1 MKINHVISSILKGNW
16 LVDPSYANAQLPLI
30 YNLLNGKPAAFAAD
44 DELDKNQLPFV
55 VLDNNQILTLNSD
68 ATASL
73 FASSNGSAN
82 IPSGV
87 VAVIPVKGA
96 ILKEDNCG
104 DAGSMTRA
112 RQLTNLSNN
121 DNISSIVLLFDS
133 PGGMVDG
140 TQTFADAINNAKKKK
155 PVLGFV
161 EDGMAASAAYWF
173 ASQTTELYV
182 SHDTSSVGSVGVF
195 VRLLDVKPAYAKEG
209 FVIHEIY
216 ADGSE
221 EKNLPYKEALDSK
234 YELIKTN
241 MLNPIREAFVAA
253 VKNGRGNKLKAKGK
267 WDKGAMFQASD
278 AQEQGLID
286 GIMSFEQVLAR
297 AAELANTKPSKS
309 NSNQS
314 NNNMKLKTA
323 SHAALIAMLNI
334 TVAEGQTETAELTES
349 QMNDLNAAV
358 VALQGQ
364 VSTAEQSINA
374 LNTEKETLTA
384 SLTKATNDLSAANT
398 SLTTAQAEVTRLKAF
413 EPVSTVVTQGKTDAT
428 QAIHNDADMNAI
440 AELPHNK
447 ALNGNPM
454 FN

>member
-16 LVDPSYANAQLPLI
+16 LIDQSYAHAQLPVVLR
-30 YNLLNGKPAAFAAD
+30 LLDGKPISSATSD
-44 DELDKNQLPFV
+44 DLEKNQLPFL
-55 VLDNNQILTLNSD
+55 VLDNNKVLTLNAD
-68 ATASL
+68 ATAAL
-73 FASSNGSAN
+73 FASGNGSG
-82 IPSGV
+82 IPVGV
-87 VAVIPVKGA
+87 TAVIPIKGA

-112 RQLTNLSNN
+112 RQITNLSNN
-121 DNISSIVLLFDS
+121 DNISSIILLFDS

-140 TQTFADAINNAKKKK
+140 TQSFADAINNAKKKK
-155 PVLGFV
+155 PVMGFV

-173 ASQTTELYV
+173 ASQCTELYA
-182 SHDTSSVGSVGVF
+182 SHETSSVGSIGVF

-234 YELIKTN
+234 YELIKTE
-241 MLNPIREAFVAA
+241 MLNPIRTAFVAA
-253 VKNGRGNKLKAKGK
+253 VQSGRGNKIDAAVNDPFKGK
-267 WDKGAMFQASD
+267 MFGAKEAIKI
-278 AQEQGLID
+278 GLID
-286 GIMSFEQVLAR
+286 GIMSFDAVVAR
-297 AAELANTKPSKS
+297 AAELANKKPTKT

-314 NNNMKLKTA
+314 TNIMKLKTA
-323 SHAALIAMLNI
+323 THAALIAMLNI
-334 TVAEGQTETAELTES
+334 SVAEGQTETAELTES

-364 VSTAEQSINA
+364 VSTAEQSITA

-384 SLTKATNDLSAANT
+384 SLTKATADLGAANT
-398 SLTTAQAEVTRLKAF
+398 SLTTANAEVTRLKAF
-413 EPVSTVVTQGKTDAT
+413 EPPSTVVTQDKTDADDPV
-428 QAIHNDADMNAI
+428 HNDADMEAI
-440 AELPHNK
+440 NNLPHNK
-447 ALNGNPM
+447 ALNGNPL